1 MYRTVYLNF
10 LTRIERPL
18 LEKLASELVAN
29 NSVSLVSKIYDQ
41 YLDLIALEPTL
52 FTLNIKN
59 SFSSYN
65 ETSLTESEIRY
76 VLNTISSRI
85 VVLESN
91 LNLFKSTLTKELH
104 GSNSHGLVKFGQGS
118 GIDPSYQVTTIT
130 ILCTNT
136 KSYIE

>member
-41 YLDLIALEPTL
+41 YLDLIALEPTM

-65 ETSLTESEIRY
+65 ETSLTESEIRWQKY
-76 VLNTISSRI
+76 FPFLDFESSLI
-85 VVLESN
+85 MFCDYWDV
-91 LNLFKSTLTKELH
+91 KELH
-104 GSNSHGLVKFGQGS
+104 GSNSYGLVKFGQGS
-118 GIDPSYQVTTIT
+118 GVYSSHQVT
-130 ILCTNT
+130 
-136 KSYIE
+136 

>member
-41 YLDLIALEPTL
+41 YLDLISLEPTL

-65 ETSLTESEIRY
+65 ETSLSESDIRY
-76 VLNTISSRI
+76 VLSSHI
-85 VVLESN
+85 VV
-91 LNLFKSTLTKELH
+91 
-104 GSNSHGLVKFGQGS
+104 
-118 GIDPSYQVTTIT
+118 
-130 ILCTNT
+130 
-136 KSYIE
+136 

>member
-41 YLDLIALEPTL
+41 YLDLISLEPTL

-65 ETSLTESEIRY
+65 ETSLSESEIRY
-76 VLNTISSRI
+76 VLSSHI
-85 VVLESN
+85 VV
-91 LNLFKSTLTKELH
+91 
-104 GSNSHGLVKFGQGS
+104 
-118 GIDPSYQVTTIT
+118 
-130 ILCTNT
+130 
-136 KSYIE
+136 

>member
-41 YLDLIALEPTL
+41 YLDLISLEPTL

-65 ETSLTESEIRY
+65 EASLTESEIRY
-76 VLNTISSRI
+76 RI
-85 VVLESN
+85 
-91 LNLFKSTLTKELH
+91 T
-104 GSNSHGLVKFGQGS
+104 SHFLIANKV
-118 GIDPSYQVTTIT
+118 
-130 ILCTNT
+130 
-136 KSYIE
+136 